1 MLGQSLA
8 RHSRRHELVSVCDTY
23 SNVTSNDS
31 AHLAV
36 GTVPALLLG
45 MTDRSHRDAILLL
58 CREALRAGNLSEA
71 YRLSELAL
79 RVTRS
84 MPYARIS

>member
-8 RHSRRHELVSVCDTY
+8 APSQAPLVVSRCDT
-23 SNVTSNDS
+23 SSHVVSNDS

-36 GTVPALLLG
+36 GTCLAISPG
-45 MTDRSHRDAILLL
+45 MTDRSHRDALLLL

-79 RVTRS
+79 AVTRS
-84 MPYARIS
+84 LPFARG

>member
-1 MLGQSLA
+1 
-8 RHSRRHELVSVCDTY
+8 
-23 SNVTSNDS
+23 
-31 AHLAV
+31 
-36 GTVPALLLG
+36 